1 MKSHIP
7 LQIDTRVFSVVVE
20 ADAAYFQ
27 IEAALLL
34 TLYNLSS
41 TLFFVLKELIA
52 EFLVKSND

>member
-1 MKSHIP
+1 M
-7 LQIDTRVFSVVVE
+7 E